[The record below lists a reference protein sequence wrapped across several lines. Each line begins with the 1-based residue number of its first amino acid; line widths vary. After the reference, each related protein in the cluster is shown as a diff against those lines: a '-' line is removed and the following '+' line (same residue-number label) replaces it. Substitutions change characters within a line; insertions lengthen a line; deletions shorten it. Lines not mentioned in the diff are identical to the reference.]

1 MIYEEFLEEFKA
13 LDKIMK
19 DNITKLVGLEKKLS
33 KDIENGDIKAAEKD
47 SSMLESVTQAFLN
60 AKEEVSTKLSSF
72 DYRNYFLTGA
82 FTEEMLSSLK
92 EKNLNVVGDYPSFEV
107 FPTKIRL
114 DAENQEVVLGKKKV
128 STMRPERL
136 ATDAKTLVDKLESAS
151 FNALS
156 FAQDLE
162 NAYILMIA
170 KENEKANSK
179 KFTFGAYLTLL
190 DIYKLMVPLARSR
203 KDYDETAFAF
213 DIARLYIENEKGG
226 FMTKSGRTISF
237 STGRGKGIRIL
248 DANGNEQIFST
259 ISFR

>member
-1 MIYEEFLEEFKA
+1 MVYEEFLEEFKVIEKA
-13 LDKIMK
+13 MK
-19 DNITKLVGLEKKLS
+19 DNLVKLVGLEKKLS
-33 KDIENGDIKAAEKD
+33 KDIESGDFKAAEKD
-47 SSMLESVTQAFLN
+47 SSQLESVTQTYLS
-60 AKEEVSTKLSSF
+60 AKEAVNAKLSSF
-72 DYRNYFLTGA
+72 DYKDYFMTGV
-82 FTEEMLSSLK
+82 FTEEMLSALR
-92 EKNLNVVGDYPSFEV
+92 EKNLDVVGEYPSFEV
-107 FPTKIRL
+107 FPTKIKL

-128 STMRPERL
+128 STVRPERV
-136 ATDAKTLVDKLESAS
+136 AIEAKALVDKLESAS

-162 NAYILMIA
+162 NAYTLMIA

-190 DIYKLMVPLARSR
+190 DLYKLMVPLSRSR

-226 FMTKSGRTISF
+226 FVTKSGRVVAF

-248 DANGNEQIFST
+248 DANGKEQIFST